1 MQNRKLKPSADAP
14 LHTVTETADMPVAIA
29 DASTAT
35 SVPSPARGLQAS
47 LKQQLEGGPAASAS
61 ATARAIPFGWTA
73 LGMIAFC
80 TAFWTA
86 VVYVLT

>member
-1 MQNRKLKPSADAP
+1 MQNRKLKPASDAQLPSMPEPAD
-14 LHTVTETADMPVAIA
+14 VPVAVA
-29 DASTAT
+29 DASTAM

-47 LKQQLEGGPAASAS
+47 LQQQLEGVPAASAS
-61 ATARAIPFGWTA
+61 RPIPFGWTA

>member
-1 MQNRKLKPSADAP
+1 MQNRKLKPASEAP
-14 LHTVTETADMPVAIA
+14 LTSVPEPADVPVAIA
-29 DASTAT
+29 DVSKAM

-47 LKQQLEGGPAASAS
+47 LQQQLEGASTAAAS
-61 ATARAIPFGWTA
+61 RPIPFGWTA
-73 LGMIAFC
+73 VGMIAFC

>member
-1 MQNRKLKPSADAP
+1 MQNRKLKPSADPARYATIETP
-14 LHTVTETADMPVAIA
+14 ESPVTVADIGTTASI
-29 DASTAT
+29 
-35 SVPSPARGLQAS
+35 PSPALDLQAS
-47 LKQQLEGGPAASAS
+47 LQRQLEG
-61 ATARAIPFGWTA
+61 ATAVPPSSRSLPFGWTA

>member
-14 LHTVTETADMPVAIA
+14 LHTVTETADVPVAIA
-29 DASTAT
+29 DASTTT

-47 LKQQLEGGPAASAS
+47 LKQQLEGDAAAS

>member
-1 MQNRKLKPSADAP
+1 MQSRKLKPASEAPPISMPQSAD
-14 LHTVTETADMPVAIA
+14 VPVAIA

-35 SVPSPARGLQAS
+35 SVPSPARGLQVS
-47 LKQQLEGGPAASAS
+47 LQQQLESGPMTPAS
-61 ATARAIPFGWTA
+61 RPVPFGWTA

>member
-1 MQNRKLKPSADAP
+1 MQNRKLKPSSEAPHIPMPEPAD
-14 LHTVTETADMPVAIA
+14 VPVAIA

-47 LKQQLEGGPAASAS
+47 LQQQLEGAASAS
-61 ATARAIPFGWTA
+61 RPIPFGWTA

>member
-14 LHTVTETADMPVAIA
+14 LHTVTEPVDSPVAVA

-35 SVPSPARGLQAS
+35 SVPSPALGLQAS
-47 LKQQLEGGPAASAS
+47 LQRQLEGTPAQSS
-61 ATARAIPFGWTA
+61 KPIPFGWTA
-73 LGMIAFC
+73 LGMVAFC

>member
-14 LHTVTETADMPVAIA
+14 LHTTEVVDVPVAIA
-29 DASTAT
+29 DASTTA

-47 LKQQLEGGPAASAS
+47 LQRQLEGGPAGSS
-61 ATARAIPFGWTA
+61 SSKSIPFGWTA
-73 LGMIAFC
+73 MGMIAFC

-86 VVYVLT
+86 VVYVLS

>member
-1 MQNRKLKPSADAP
+1 MQNRKLKSSADAP
-14 LHTVTETADMPVAIA
+14 LHAMTETTDAPVAIA
-29 DASTAT
+29 DASTAA

-47 LKQQLEGGPAASAS
+47 LKEQLEGGPAVSAS
-61 ATARAIPFGWTA
+61 ARPIPFGWTA

>member
-1 MQNRKLKPSADAP
+1 MQNRKLKPASEAP
-14 LHTVTETADMPVAIA
+14 LTAMPEPADIPVAVA
-29 DASTAT
+29 DVSTAV

-47 LKQQLEGGPAASAS
+47 LQQQLEGAPAASAS
-61 ATARAIPFGWTA
+61 RTIPFGWTA

-80 TAFWTA
+80 AAFWTA